1 MNRRIAA
8 NQESDID
15 DAHRKAEG
23 AGTDGEVAVQMPAS
37 QKPPATGPAKAAA
50 PARAKGKK
58 AGGRGSGDVG
68 QMLRGA
74 YRQTVEEAVPD
85 DLMDLLNKL
94 E

>member
-8 NQESDID
+8 D
-15 DAHRKAEG
+15 EG
-23 AGTDGEVAVQMPAS
+23 SQVDEGTVTDGEVAVQTPAVQNTETSGAAKPAS
-37 QKPPATGPAKAAA
+37 PS
-50 PARAKGKK
+50 RAKGKK
-58 AGGRGSGDVG
+58 AAKRGSGDVG